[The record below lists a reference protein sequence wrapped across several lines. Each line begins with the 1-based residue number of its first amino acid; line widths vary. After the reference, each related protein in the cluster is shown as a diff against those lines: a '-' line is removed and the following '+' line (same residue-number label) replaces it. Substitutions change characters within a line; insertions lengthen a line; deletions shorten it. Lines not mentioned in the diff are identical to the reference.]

1 MMVGNINF
9 ARVAAYL
16 LVVSCLHPA
25 RAATLLPTPI
35 NINGT
40 SYSEQVTLSE
50 VTLQIYN
57 IIPPVLLG
65 VYYNVRIQLESTQ
78 GLAGF
83 YCNPSW
89 GGQPDET
96 NTIAQPKNAVWETDN
111 SQSNNLT
118 ISANDP
124 LYLQPN
130 TATSAILSGLPS
142 SANAY
147 QPAFNCS
154 AINPST
160 AGTAVFTLTVTFD
173 ANNRTLSA
181 VEGESLTSIYTS
193 CCTDISSCTSWR
205 NRTQGVAPYRNF
217 CQFAGQY
224 CTPTGRLQK
233 LDLTSFGLKCSFA
246 PASLATF
253 SSLETLILS
262 ENPGLTTSLATMM
275 SQLANL
281 PTLRR
286 LELKHSSAISGPL
299 ADADPD
305 TSSGLCTAV
314 QNGLQYL
321 DFGNMQ
327 LTGSLPS
334 CLLAAPGT
342 LSQLDLSNNNLT
354 GSIPD
359 TIPANSSLF
368 GMALA
373 SNSLTGT
380 LPKTLSSASM
390 LSNLDLDNNQLEGS
404 IPADFGTGMS
414 LLSTVDLSKN
424 ALTGALPS
432 PVGTS
437 TSLTSLDVSSNQ
449 LTALPIEWSEGF
461 ANASQ
466 SSLLRIFLQQ
476 NQIQS
481 RFPAA
486 LAGLPQLLMFNA
498 SDNRLS
504 GALPSVSGMFSQT
517 QALEVSSN
525 LLIGPIPPEFSSVGA
540 LNKSLADVLVTP
552 NTPLQR
558 VLDLANNNLTG
569 GVPVFLEKSA
579 VPAMLKISLV
589 GNRLIADCGSTSFS
603 YLDMCDQVL
612 NSSNIAAA
620 PLPVPS
626 SVPAELTAATP
637 VAVVQPVAATPP
649 ANASQVASQSGGVA
663 AASTKSGIGSG
674 AIAGI
679 VVGALVA
686 VAVAA
691 AATVM
696 YLKRQ
701 RSHKRSLLRMQSSGA
716 FSRFE
721 DF

>member
-1 MMVGNINF
+1 MVGGTNF
-9 ARVAAYL
+9 ACVAAYL
-16 LVVSCLHPA
+16 LAAICLHPA
-25 RAATLLPTPI
+25 SAATLLPNPI

-50 VTLQIYN
+50 VTLQRYN

-65 VYYNVRIQLESTQ
+65 VYYNVRIQLESSQ
-78 GLAGF
+78 GHAAF

-89 GGQPDET
+89 GGQPDES

-111 SQSNNLT
+111 SRSENLT
-118 ISANDP
+118 IPANDP

-142 SANAY
+142 SGDAY

-154 AINPST
+154 ALNPST
-160 AGTAVFTLTVTFD
+160 AVPAVFTLTVTFD
-173 ANNRTLSA
+173 ANNRNLSA
-181 VEGESLTSIYTS
+181 IEGDSLTGIFTS
-193 CCTDISSCTSWR
+193 CCTDITSCTSWR
-205 NRTQGVAPYRNF
+205 NRTQGIAPYTNF
-217 CQFAGQY
+217 CQFAGQS
-224 CTPTGRLQK
+224 CTPTGSLQK
-233 LDLTSFGLKCSFA
+233 LDMTSFGLKCSFA
-246 PASLATF
+246 SASLAMF

-286 LELKHSSAISGPL
+286 LELKQSSGISGPL
-299 ADADPD
+299 ADANPD

-321 DFGNMQ
+321 DFSNMQ

-359 TIPANSSLF
+359 IIPANSSLY

-373 SNSLTGT
+373 SNNLTGT
-380 LPKTLSSASM
+380 LPRTLSSASM
-390 LSNLDLDNNQLEGS
+390 LSNLELDNNQLEGS
-404 IPADFGTGMS
+404 IPADFGMGMS

-424 ALTGALPS
+424 ALTGTLPS
-432 PVGTS
+432 PLATS
-437 TSLTSLDVSSNQ
+437 VSLTSLDVSSNQ

-476 NQIQS
+476 NLIQS

-486 LAGLPQLLMFNA
+486 LAGFPQLLMFNA

-517 QALEVSSN
+517 QAFEVASN
-525 LLIGPIPPEFSSVGA
+525 LLIGPIPPEFGSVGA
-540 LNKSLADVLVTP
+540 LNKSLADVMVSP

-558 VLDLANNNLTG
+558 VLDLAHNNFTG
-569 GVPVFLEKSA
+569 GVPVFLEKSV

-603 YLDMCDQVL
+603 YLDMCDQIL
-612 NSSNIAAA
+612 NSSDIAAA
-620 PLPVPS
+620 PLPEP
-626 SVPAELTAATP
+626 TAATP
-637 VAVVQPVAATPP
+637 VAVVPPVAPTPP
-649 ANASQVASQSGGVA
+649 ANTTESGGVA

-679 VVGALVA
+679 VVGAVVA
-686 VAVAA
+686 IAVAA
-691 AATVM
+691 VATTV
-696 YLKRQ
+696 YFKRH
-701 RSHKRSLLRMQSSGA
+701 RSPKRRLLPMQSSGA